1 MIITVNGET
10 KEIQGDITVLKL
22 LQELKILDKVMA
34 VAINMEIV
42 KKENWAKHKIKENDK
57 LELLHFVGGG

>member
-1 MIITVNGET
+1 MEIIVNGQ
-10 KEIQGDITVLKL
+10 KLKVDKDITVLKL
-22 LQELKILDKVMA
+22 LNKLNILDKTMA

-42 KKENWAKHKIKENDK
+42 KKEAWNSHEIKEGDK